1 MQFKNI
7 DLKDL
12 CKTRETYPS
21 KRTMNLLYKPDRTTK
36 PATIALYVLFVLT
49 LLLGLA
55 KLMIYDLWAEVQQ
68 ERQTLANL
76 SAQIE
81 AAEQELADYDEVW
94 EQYNRYAATD
104 EERAIIDRIEV
115 LTLLDAAIGSN
126 ARLSSLSINGDTM
139 QVQFYAGSLAQTAQ
153 IVSRL
158 EASPLVASTEVN
170 TAATQ
175 EQTGTQ
181 VMASVYIQLQKE
193 GAENE

>member
-12 CKTRETYPS
+12 RKTRETYPS

-115 LTLLDAAIGSN
+115 LTLLDSAIGSN

-158 EASPLVASTEVN
+158 EASPLVAFTEVN

>member
-126 ARLSSLSINGDTM
+126 ARLSSLS
-139 QVQFYAGSLAQTAQ
+139 QTAQ

-158 EASPLVASTEVN
+158 EASPLVAFTEVN